1 MLQNSL
7 INEWT
12 NKTLEPIRTYCN
24 KLASE
29 KTIITYIFS
38 LPIITELRKA
48 LLWQSLSTMCY
59 VNTISASNNL
69 SLAQSNWVITGKLSN
84 VLVPQFPLLKSED
97 NNLCFTGLL
106 RINCNNMYNC
116 LTHILRGRWGVL
128 NFKCRLIDLSFYKLL
143 VKMGRTWR
151 EGD

>member
-12 NKTLEPIRTYCN
+12 HKILEPIRTYCN

-48 LLWQSLSTMCY
+48 LLWQSLSAMCY
-59 VNTISASNNL
+59 VNTISGSNNL
-69 SLAQSNWVITGKLSN
+69 SLAQGN
-84 VLVPQFPLLKSED
+84 
-97 NNLCFTGLL
+97 
-106 RINCNNMYNC
+106 
-116 LTHILRGRWGVL
+116 
-128 NFKCRLIDLSFYKLL
+128 
-143 VKMGRTWR
+143 
-151 EGD
+151 